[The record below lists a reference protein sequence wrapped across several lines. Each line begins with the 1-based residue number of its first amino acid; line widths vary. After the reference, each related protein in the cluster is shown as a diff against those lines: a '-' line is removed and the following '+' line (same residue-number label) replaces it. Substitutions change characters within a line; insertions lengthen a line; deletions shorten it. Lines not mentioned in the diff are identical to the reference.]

1 MEKGTIALKRN
12 LSLGVLTGM
21 LMLIFSAT
29 ATASATAEV
38 LDRIVAVVNEDIIL
52 LSELNDRMT
61 PYAQRIRQQGFAL
74 EQERQMLFKMREEML
89 NRMVDEKLTDQEIK
103 RNGIQVDESEI
114 DNAIESIK
122 KNNYFTDEDLRQ
134 FLEREEMTMEQYRDQ
149 IKEQVQRTRLI
160 NYKVK
165 SKIVITEEE
174 IQAYYDGHPEIY
186 GGKISYHLRNILIR
200 APDYATES
208 EKQAV
213 YQQMQQLRSQIE
225 AGASFEDLARTSSQ
239 SPTAADGGNL
249 GEFEKETLSPQ
260 IQAALDGLEEGQIS
274 AVLDTDQ
281 GFQLFYIEAVNR
293 SEGIPLDSVR
303 GEIQQKL
310 FKEVVDKKFISWLE
324 DLRSQSHIKII
335 N

>member
-1 MEKGTIALKRN
+1 MERN
-12 LSLGVLTGM
+12 LTLGVLTGM
-21 LMLIFSAT
+21 LMLVISAT
-29 ATASATAEV
+29 ATASAATEV

-52 LSELNDRMT
+52 LSELNDRMS
-61 PYAQRIRQQGFAL
+61 PYAQRIRQQGFDL
-74 EQERQMLFKMREEML
+74 DRERQMLFKMREEML
-89 NRMVDEKLTDQEIK
+89 NRMVDEKLTDQEIQ

-114 DNAIESIK
+114 DNAIENIK
-122 KNNYFTDEDLRQ
+122 KTNYFTEEDLRQ
-134 FLEREEMTMEQYRDQ
+134 FLQREEMTIEQYRAQ

-174 IQAYYDGHPEIY
+174 IQAYYDSHPELY
-186 GGKISYHLRNILIR
+186 GGKISYHLRNILLR

-208 EKQAV
+208 EKQDV
-213 YQQMQQLRSQIE
+213 HEQMKQIRSQIE
-225 AGASFEDLARTSSQ
+225 AGAPFEDLARTFSQ
-239 SPTAADGGNL
+239 SPTAADGGDL
-249 GEFEKETLSPQ
+249 GEFKKETLSPQ
-260 IQAALDGLEEGQIS
+260 IQAALDGLKEGQTS
-274 AVLDTDQ
+274 AVLDTDL
-281 GFQLFYIEAVNR
+281 GFQLFYVEAINR

-310 FKEVVDKKFISWLE
+310 YKEVVDKKFISWLE